1 MYLTPNMQRR
11 SSGSPTIASAANLPA
26 ESVSMFVGL
35 NQLKLL
41 ALGQVQELNATRPY
55 ELLAVHSVPE
65 RTGPERH
72 PVVYGQGIVA
82 QFSSEWIRPLTV
94 R

>member
-55 ELLAVHSVPE
+55 ELIGRRAGSSLSGRTRGDSQRSKRE
-65 RTGPERH
+65 REN
-72 PVVYGQGIVA
+72 
-82 QFSSEWIRPLTV
+82 
-94 R
+94 

>member
-55 ELLAVHSVPE
+55 ELLATDRRAPRSGITSPKS
-65 RTGPERH
+65 
-72 PVVYGQGIVA
+72 QGS
-82 QFSSEWIRPLTV
+82 Q
-94 R
+94 